1 MCEIARKFT
10 YMSVNVGVF
19 VSLGVNS
26 RNLCKFVCVRM
37 GCLSSVGLGPNEL
50 DRGALSWS

>member
-50 DRGALSWS
+50 DRGAPSWS